1 MFKKLLIIPFLVLV
15 SSSYYGQG
23 NPDYSITENWA
34 VLPDNYPD
42 FLYDFSTPNIND
54 SVDVFY
60 CYPTLITSKKDKRWN
75 VPIEDSV
82 QQEKVLKSAV
92 KFQASAWVSSGN
104 LYVPFYRQAHIRSY
118 YELDS
123 GGRDALLLAYSDV
136 KAAFEY
142 YLEHFNNGKAIIL
155 AGHSQG
161 STHISMLLQDFFD
174 NKPLQKQL
182 IAAYIPGIGLDTN
195 HYESIKL
202 MDQPTAFGGFLAWN
216 TFKKKFDQSNY
227 HFYEGKSVI
236 NPVTWDTSTFTPK
249 ILHQGFLFSN
259 GNLYKNSFN
268 THLDDGVIWITT
280 PKFPFRYLAFTM
292 DNYHVGDVNLF
303 WEDIRQNAIL
313 RVKSYFEAN
322 LKE

>member
-1 MFKKLLIIPFLVLV
+1 MFKNLVCITLSVFINFL
-15 SSSYYGQG
+15 SFGQD
-23 NPDYSITENWA
+23 NPDYQLSENWA
-34 VLPDNYPD
+34 VTPDNYPD
-42 FLYDFSTPNIND
+42 FLGEFSTLNIND

-75 VPIEDSV
+75 VPIDDSV
-82 QQEKVLKSAV
+82 QKEKVLNSAV
-92 KFQASAWVSSGN
+92 RFQASAWVSAGN

-118 YELDS
+118 YELES

-136 KAAFEY
+136 KSAFEY
-142 YLEHFNNGKAIIL
+142 YLEHYNNGKAIIL

-161 STHISMLLQDFFD
+161 STHVSMLLKDYFD

-182 IAAYIPGIGLDTN
+182 IAAYIPGIGIDTN

-202 MDQPTAFGGFLAWN
+202 MDKSDQYGGYLAWN

-227 HFYEGKSVI
+227 HFYKGKSVI
-236 NPVTWDTSTFTPK
+236 NPVTWDTCTFSPK

-259 GNLYKNSFN
+259 GNLYRNSFD

-280 PKFPFRYLAFTM
+280 PRFRYRYLSFTM

-303 WEDIRQNAIL
+303 WEDIRQNALL
-313 RVKSYFEAN
+313 RVKTYFDS
-322 LKE
+322 K